1 MPIALLGIAAFLVG
15 MALGLFFRVFIL
27 IPAIVVSVTAIIAFS
42 LQFSMTYGAIILVAA
57 MAVAALQM
65 GYLAGASIAVLT
77 TKSKA
82 RKNRSPAAGFFSP
95 STMEQKRYCPS
106 ATCPMSWPKLRML
119 SVGLKP

>member
-1 MPIALLGIAAFLVG
+1 MPIALLGIATFLIG

-42 LQFSMTYGAIILVAA
+42 FQFSMTFGATILVAA

-77 TKSKA
+77 TRSKA
-82 RKNRSPAAGFFSP
+82 RKNRPDVETAMRRP
-95 STMEQKRYCPS
+95 SR
-106 ATCPMSWPKLRML
+106 R
-119 SVGLKP
+119 

>member
-27 IPAIVVSVTAIIAFS
+27 IPAIFVSVTAIVAFS
-42 LQFSMTYGAIILVAA
+42 LQLSTTIGATILVAV
-57 MAVAALQM
+57 MAVAALLM

-82 RKNRSPAAGFFSP
+82 RKNRSDVETAMRRP
-95 STMEQKRYCPS
+95 SRP
-106 ATCPMSWPKLRML
+106 
-119 SVGLKP
+119 V

>member
-57 MAVAALQM
+57 MAVAALQI

-82 RKNRSPAAGFFSP
+82 RKNRSDVETAMRRP
-95 STMEQKRYCPS
+95 SRP
-106 ATCPMSWPKLRML
+106 
-119 SVGLKP
+119 V